1 MLIFT
6 LVNINKLYSLS
17 KQSFSL
23 KCKNFQL
30 SLSWLPP
37 SDPLLDIDLYEVKYF
52 IRNQKS
58 NSSNVVITK
67 KEMIEITGLLES
79 TEYGLQVRARTTRG
93 WGEFSSPLF
102 ATTHAEN
109 DPVFMG
115 SDKDQMP
122 VRVAVGVVVA
132 VVLLIIVIVISVVL
146 FRRNMGHRWT
156 KQKHPE
162 RDCDSSL
169 VRTISMM

>member
-67 KEMIEITGLLES
+67 KELSEITGLLES